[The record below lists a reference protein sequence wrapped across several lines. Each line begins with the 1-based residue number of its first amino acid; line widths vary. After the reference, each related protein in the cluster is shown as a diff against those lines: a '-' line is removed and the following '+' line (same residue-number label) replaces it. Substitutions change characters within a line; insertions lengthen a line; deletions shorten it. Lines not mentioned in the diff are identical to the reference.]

1 MRQSLDT
8 INGLRTE
15 KFLKTNLDEYLKTE
29 EGRCIS
35 CSECMKAQEKNLFY
49 RYPKQIKS
57 NYIDEYNRFD
67 PNAKSQQF
75 NLDKEKL
82 KLKVPY
88 KVSRDFTSTH
98 KAEFQ
103 PFAVQPKERN
113 KRDDD
118 LFEVNHPCFIGSTTY
133 NKTYQNWG
141 ASPAMKPAKQQPH
154 IIDMRLNDKTTYKE
168 TFAN

>member
-1 MRQSLDT
+1 MTESKLMRQSLDT

-15 KFLKTNLDEYLKTE
+15 KFLKTNLDDYLKAD

-57 NYIDEYNRFD
+57 NYIDEYSRFD

-98 KAEFQ
+98 KAEF
-103 PFAVQPKERN
+103 
-113 KRDDD
+113 
-118 LFEVNHPCFIGSTTY
+118 
-133 NKTYQNWG
+133 
-141 ASPAMKPAKQQPH
+141 
-154 IIDMRLNDKTTYKE
+154 
-168 TFAN
+168 